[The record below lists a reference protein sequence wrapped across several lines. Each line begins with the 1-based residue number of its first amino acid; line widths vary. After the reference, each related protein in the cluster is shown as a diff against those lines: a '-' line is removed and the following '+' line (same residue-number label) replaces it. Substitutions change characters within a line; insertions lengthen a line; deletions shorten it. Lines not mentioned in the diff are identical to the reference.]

1 MNVVPELFFIT
12 CKTSIFLVNMDF
24 LEKKRPFLQSCN
36 RRGTANLN
44 KYLKLEHKMKIGPLF
59 QFTTTLSPIR
69 HISALTVFTATP
81 VTMDAL
87 NPSNTQR
94 QFQNVQ
100 SGSRSPA
107 TSQAGQES
115 GMGQSAQ
122 TRILSQGDVFKRPP
136 QTTLIDNKPNID

>member
-1 MNVVPELFFIT
+1 
-12 CKTSIFLVNMDF
+12 
-24 LEKKRPFLQSCN
+24 
-36 RRGTANLN
+36 
-44 KYLKLEHKMKIGPLF
+44 MKIGPLF
-59 QFTTTLSPIR
+59 QFTTAPSPIR
-69 HISALTVFTATP
+69 HNSALTVITATP

-115 GMGQSAQ
+115 GAGQSAQ
-122 TRILSQGDVFKRPP
+122 TRIFSQGDVFKRPP
-136 QTTLIDNKPNID
+136 QTALINNKPNID